1 MTLKEAIFEVLGVFK
16 EMDKDDYT
24 IIGACM
30 IISTILTI
38 PILGLLIFIEYLC
51 GGL

>member
-1 MTLKEAIFEVLGVFK
+1 MTLKEAIFEVLSIFK

-24 IIGACM
+24 ILGACM
-30 IISTILTI
+30 IISTIITCVI
-38 PILGLLIFIEYLC
+38 IGLLIFIVYIC

>member
-1 MTLKEAIFEVLGVFK
+1 MTLKEAIFEVLSIFQ

-24 IIGACM
+24 ILGACM
-30 IISTILTI
+30 IISTILTTAI
-38 PILGLLIFIEYLC
+38 VGLLIFIVYI